1 VPVYSDEVETA
12 VGTAEPPV
20 RFARTEFAAIAES
33 EMVAFEPPTSAP
45 APPEM
50 VTPLL
55 AESDV
60 VETWVR
66 PPVPEP

>member
-1 VPVYSDEVETA
+1 VYKDEVETA
-12 VGTAEPPV
+12 VGTADAPE
-20 RFARTEFAAIAES
+20 RFARMVFAAIAES
-33 EMVAFEPPTSAP
+33 EMVALDPPTSAP

-50 VTPLL
+50 VTPLF
-55 AESDV
+55 APSVV